1 MEVVV
6 AEFELYVQFERQSQT
21 PQRVFKAIA
30 DLVTAFTK
38 FDELLAQSILPE
50 LHAELILDDVEA
62 GSIRSK
68 LAILLRGIPDEAI
81 KDFDWKKL
89 VGHFLLK
96 AKYNLLKLLEG
107 KASFTDARE
116 IENLRISL
124 ESMAPTETLNPLM
137 VPGQISSIKLVGL
150 IEDIVRAAA
159 LLRPNDYAD
168 YRSSF
173 GNARINPNFD
183 TSNLRALLATNTET
197 SENEYLVKIK
207 RPDFMG
213 EAMWEL
219 VLKGH
224 TIPAKMAD
232 APWLEEFHQGLVD
245 VRPND
250 YLSIRLRTDTT
261 FQGSFGNP
269 QLHYTVLKVLGVKR
283 F

>member
-1 MEVVV
+1 MEIVV

-50 LHAELILDDVEA
+50 LHAELILDDIEA

-81 KDFDWKKL
+81 KNFDWKKL

-107 KASFTDARE
+107 KASFTDAQE

-124 ESMAPTETLNPLM
+124 ESMAPTETFNPLM
-137 VPGQISSIKLVGL
+137 VPGQIPSIKLVGL

-168 YRSSF
+168 YRSSS
-173 GNARINPNFD
+173 GNVRINPNFD

-219 VLKGH
+219 VLKNH

-232 APWLEEFHQGLVD
+232 TAWLEEFHQGLVD

>member
-1 MEVVV
+1 MEAVV

-38 FDELLAQSILPE
+38 FDELLAQSVLPE
-50 LHAELILDDVEA
+50 LHAELILNDVEA

-81 KDFDWKKL
+81 QGFDWQKL

-96 AKYNLLKLLEG
+96 AKYKLLKLLEG
-107 KASFTDARE
+107 KSGFTDAQE
-116 IENLRISL
+116 IENLRIAL
-124 ESMAPTETLNPLM
+124 ESMAPTETFNPLM
-137 VPGQISSIKLVGL
+137 VPGQIPSLRLVGL

-168 YRSSF
+168 YRSSV
-173 GNARINPNFD
+173 GNARLNPSFD

-219 VLKGH
+219 VLKNH

-232 APWLEEFHQGLVD
+232 TAWLEEFHQGLVD
-245 VRPND
+245 IRPND
-250 YLSIRLRTDTT
+250 YLSVRLRTDTT
-261 FQGSFGNP
+261 FQGNFGNP

>member
-30 DLVTAFTK
+30 DLVTAFAK

-50 LHAELILDDVEA
+50 LHAELILDAVEA

-68 LAILLRGIPDEAI
+68 LATLLRGIPDEAI

-137 VPGQISSIKLVGL
+137 VPGQISSTKLVGL

>member
-1 MEVVV
+1 MEAVV

-68 LAILLRGIPDEAI
+68 LAILVRGIPDEAI
-81 KDFDWKKL
+81 QGFDWKKL

-96 AKYNLLKLLEG
+96 AKYQLLKLLEG
-107 KASFTDARE
+107 KTGFTDAQE
-116 IENLRISL
+116 IENLRIAL
-124 ESMAPTETLNPLM
+124 ESMAPTETFNPLM
-137 VPGQISSIKLVGL
+137 VPGQLSTLKLVGL
-150 IEDIVRAAA
+150 MEDIVRAAA
-159 LLRPNDYAD
+159 LLRPGDYAD
-168 YRSSF
+168 YRSSV
-173 GNARINPNFD
+173 GNARLNPGFD
-183 TSNLRALLATNTET
+183 TSNLRALLATSTET

-219 VLKGH
+219 VLKNH

-232 APWLEEFHQGLVD
+232 TAWLEEFHQGRVD

-261 FQGSFGNP
+261 FQGNFGNP